1 MNINFHIEDL
11 QNEVVR
17 LKTQINSWSDLCGY
31 QQAILDQKEMM
42 IRRLSVK
49 LEKVTYERDYRL

>member
-11 QNEVVR
+11 QNEIVR